1 MLSIWE
7 RNAFIQYD
15 HIILGSG
22 IVGLS
27 TAYYLNQRFPNQ
39 RILILERGLLP
50 SGASTKNAGFACMGS
65 LSELLDDKNRNSV
78 DEICELFALRRNGL
92 HRLQSILGPA
102 AMGYQAVGSYELI
115 NKANLPILDQINF
128 WNKQL
133 RAITGTE
140 VFKNASHR
148 ISEFGFKQVDAL
160 IENCCE
166 GSIDTGRM
174 MQHFIQLLGQ
184 QGVEFK
190 TGCEVLGLEE
200 ASHQVA
206 VCCRNPLPGV
216 DLHLYA
222 SHVYICTNAFA
233 ASWLEDE
240 IIQPGRGQVLITH
253 PIPQLKWKGI
263 FHLDKGYYYFREYQG
278 RILLGGG
285 RNKDLLTETTTELAL
300 NEMLQEGLEHL
311 LQTCILPGIPYSVD
325 MRWSGIMAFGP
336 DKRPIVKSIS
346 PRIHAG
352 VRMGGMG
359 VAIGSEIGFQLSQCS
374 Q

>member
-7 RNAFIQYD
+7 RNSLIQYD

-27 TAYYLNQRFPNQ
+27 TAYYLRERFPKH

-65 LSELLDDKNRNSV
+65 LSELLDDRNRNSV

-92 HRLQSILGPA
+92 QRLQSILGPA
-102 AMGYQAVGSYELI
+102 AMGYQANGSYELL
-115 NKANLPILDQINF
+115 NTLDLHVLDQMDF
-128 WNKQL
+128 WNQQL
-133 RAITGTE
+133 RSITGTE
-140 VFKNASHR
+140 VFKNVSHR

-174 MQHFIQLLGQ
+174 MHHFIQLLGQ

-200 ASHQVA
+200 AGNQIA
-206 VCCRNPLPGV
+206 VSCRNPLPGSNLE
-216 DLHLYA
+216 LHA
-222 SHVYICTNAFA
+222 THVYICTNAFA
-233 ASWLEDE
+233 ASWLDDE

-285 RNKDLLTETTTELAL
+285 RNKDMLTETTTELAL
-300 NEMLQEGLEHL
+300 NELLQEGLDQL
-311 LQTCILPGIPYSVD
+311 LQTCILPDIPYTVD
-325 MRWSGIMAFGP
+325 LRWSGIMAFGP

-346 PRIHAG
+346 PRMHAG

-359 VAIGSEIGFQLSQCS
+359 VAIGSEIGFQLAQCS

>member
-7 RNAFIQYD
+7 RNSLIQYD
-15 HIILGSG
+15 HIVLGSG

-27 TAYYLNQRFPNQ
+27 TAYYLRERFPKH

-65 LSELLDDKNRNSV
+65 LSELLDDRNRNSV

-102 AMGYQAVGSYELI
+102 AMGYQANGSYELL
-115 NKANLPILDQINF
+115 NTLDLHVLDQMDF
-128 WNKQL
+128 WNQQL
-133 RAITGTE
+133 RSITGTE
-140 VFKNASHR
+140 VFKNVSHR

-174 MQHFIQLLGQ
+174 MHHFIQLLGQ

-200 ASHQVA
+200 AGNQIA
-206 VCCRNPLPGV
+206 VSCRNPLPGSN
-216 DLHLYA
+216 LELYA
-222 SHVYICTNAFA
+222 AHVYICTNAFA

-285 RNKDLLTETTTELAL
+285 RNKDMLTETTTELAL
-300 NEMLQEGLEHL
+300 NELLQEGLDQL
-311 LQTCILPGIPYSVD
+311 LQTCILPDIPYSVD
-325 MRWSGIMAFGP
+325 LRWSGIMAFGP

-346 PRIHAG
+346 PRMHAG

-359 VAIGSEIGFQLSQCS
+359 VAIGSEIGFQLAQCS

>member
-7 RNAFIQYD
+7 RNSLIQYD
-15 HIILGSG
+15 HIVLGSG

-27 TAYYLNQRFPNQ
+27 TAYYLRERFPKH

-65 LSELLDDKNRNSV
+65 LSELLDDRNRNSV

-92 HRLQSILGPA
+92 QRLQSILGPA
-102 AMGYQAVGSYELI
+102 AMGYQANGSYELL
-115 NKANLPILDQINF
+115 NTLDLHVLDQMDF
-128 WNKQL
+128 WNQQL
-133 RAITGTE
+133 RSITGTE
-140 VFKNASHR
+140 VFKNVSHR

-174 MQHFIQLLGQ
+174 MHHFIQLLGQ

-200 ASHQVA
+200 AGNQIA
-206 VCCRNPLPGV
+206 VSCRNPLPGSN
-216 DLHLYA
+216 LELYA
-222 SHVYICTNAFA
+222 THVYICTNAFA
-233 ASWLEDE
+233 ATWLDDE

-285 RNKDLLTETTTELAL
+285 RNKDMLTETTTELAL
-300 NEMLQEGLEHL
+300 NELLQEGLDQL
-311 LQTCILPGIPYSVD
+311 LQTCILPDIHYTVD
-325 MRWSGIMAFGP
+325 LRWSGIMAFGP

-346 PRIHAG
+346 PRMHAG

-359 VAIGSEIGFQLSQCS
+359 VAIGSEIGFQLAQCS

>member
-7 RNAFIQYD
+7 RNSLIQYD
-15 HIILGSG
+15 HIVLGSG

-27 TAYYLNQRFPNQ
+27 TAYYLRERFPKH

-65 LSELLDDKNRNSV
+65 LSELLDDRNRNSV

-92 HRLQSILGPA
+92 QRLQSILGPA
-102 AMGYQAVGSYELI
+102 AMGYQANGSYELL
-115 NKANLPILDQINF
+115 NTLDLHVLDQMDF
-128 WNKQL
+128 WNQQL
-133 RAITGTE
+133 RSITGTE
-140 VFKNASHR
+140 VFKNVSHR

-174 MQHFIQLLGQ
+174 MHHFIQLLGQ

-200 ASHQVA
+200 AGNQIA
-206 VCCRNPLPGV
+206 VSCRNPLPGSN
-216 DLHLYA
+216 LELYA
-222 SHVYICTNAFA
+222 THVYICTNAFA
-233 ASWLEDE
+233 ASWLDDE

-285 RNKDLLTETTTELAL
+285 RNKDMLTETTTELAL
-300 NEMLQEGLEHL
+300 NELLQEGLDQL
-311 LQTCILPGIPYSVD
+311 LQTCILPDIPYTVD
-325 MRWSGIMAFGP
+325 LRWSGIMAFGP

-346 PRIHAG
+346 PRMHAG

-359 VAIGSEIGFQLSQCS
+359 VAIGSEIGFQLAQCS

>member
-7 RNAFIQYD
+7 RNSLIQYD
-15 HIILGSG
+15 HIVLGSG

-27 TAYYLNQRFPNQ
+27 TAYYLRERFPKH

-65 LSELLDDKNRNSV
+65 LSELLDDRNRNSV

-92 HRLQSILGPA
+92 QRLQSILGPA
-102 AMGYQAVGSYELI
+102 AMGYQANGSYELL
-115 NKANLPILDQINF
+115 NTLDLHVLDQMDF
-128 WNKQL
+128 WNQQL
-133 RAITGTE
+133 RSITGTE
-140 VFKNASHR
+140 VFKNVSHR

-174 MQHFIQLLGQ
+174 MHHFIQLLGQ

-200 ASHQVA
+200 AGNQIA
-206 VCCRNPLPGV
+206 VSCRNPLPGSNLE
-216 DLHLYA
+216 LHA
-222 SHVYICTNAFA
+222 THVYICTNAFA
-233 ASWLEDE
+233 ASWLDDE

-285 RNKDLLTETTTELAL
+285 RNKDMLTETTTELAL
-300 NEMLQEGLEHL
+300 NELLQEGLDQL
-311 LQTCILPGIPYSVD
+311 LQTCILPDIPYTVD
-325 MRWSGIMAFGP
+325 LRWSGIMAFGP

-346 PRIHAG
+346 PRMHAG

-359 VAIGSEIGFQLSQCS
+359 VAIGSEIGFQLAQCS

>member
-7 RNAFIQYD
+7 RNSLIQYD
-15 HIILGSG
+15 HIVLGSG

-27 TAYYLNQRFPNQ
+27 TAYYLRERFPKH

-65 LSELLDDKNRNSV
+65 LSELLDDRNRNSV
-78 DEICELFALRRNGL
+78 DEICELFAPRRNGL
-92 HRLQSILGPA
+92 QRLQSILGPA
-102 AMGYQAVGSYELI
+102 AMGYQANGSYELL
-115 NKANLPILDQINF
+115 NTLDLHVLDQMDF
-128 WNKQL
+128 WNQQL
-133 RAITGTE
+133 RSITGTE
-140 VFKNASHR
+140 VFKNVSHR

-174 MQHFIQLLGQ
+174 MHHFIQLLGQ

-200 ASHQVA
+200 AGNQIA
-206 VCCRNPLPGV
+206 VSCRNPLPGSN
-216 DLHLYA
+216 LELYA
-222 SHVYICTNAFA
+222 AHVYICTNAFA

-285 RNKDLLTETTTELAL
+285 RNKDMLTETTTELAL
-300 NEMLQEGLEHL
+300 NELLQEGLDQL
-311 LQTCILPGIPYSVD
+311 LQTCILPDIPYTVD
-325 MRWSGIMAFGP
+325 LRWSGIMAFGP

-346 PRIHAG
+346 PRMHAG

-359 VAIGSEIGFQLSQCS
+359 VAIGSEIGFQLAQCS